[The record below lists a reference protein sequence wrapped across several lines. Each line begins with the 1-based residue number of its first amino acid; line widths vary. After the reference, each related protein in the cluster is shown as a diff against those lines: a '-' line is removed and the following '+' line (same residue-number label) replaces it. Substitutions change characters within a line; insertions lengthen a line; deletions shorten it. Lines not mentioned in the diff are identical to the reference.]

1 MPNFKMCGETV
12 KEIDKTKYLGH
23 IVSNDLSDD
32 ADIGRQI
39 RKLYAQGN
47 AILRK
52 FHMCTWDVK
61 LTLFRSYC
69 SPLYTAQLW
78 WNYRRATI
86 NRLYVSYHNLLKMFL
101 GLPKYESTS
110 LICTGLDVQ
119 CCQAVI
125 RKLIY
130 KFMSRLEAS
139 KNGIIVAVLE
149 SSIYYVSRIRKHLLN
164 LLHIS
169 SV

>member
-1 MPNFKMCGETV
+1 MSSMTH
-12 KEIDKTKYLGH
+12 IKYHTYITSHMYG
-23 IVSNDLSDD
+23 I
-32 ADIGRQI
+32 
-39 RKLYAQGN
+39 
-47 AILRK
+47 ILRISYTYNIT
-52 FHMCTWDVK
+52 HVEYHIHRILYMYSTIHIQYIMC
-61 LTLFRSYC
+61 S
-69 SPLYTAQLW
+69 
-78 WNYRRATI
+78 TI

-101 GLPKYESTS
+101 GLPKYESTR
-110 LICTGLDVQ
+110 LICMGLDVQ

-169 SV
+169 SG